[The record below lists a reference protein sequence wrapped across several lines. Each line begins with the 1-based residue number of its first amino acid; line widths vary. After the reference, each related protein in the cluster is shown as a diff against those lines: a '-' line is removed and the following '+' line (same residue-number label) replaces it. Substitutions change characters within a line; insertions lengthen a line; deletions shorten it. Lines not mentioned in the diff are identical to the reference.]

1 MSFAVGDAATELG
14 PFGGVTALVSSP
26 ESNIVTSKLNDKTQD
41 RVVNIYCLLVRPR
54 KRKET
59 SIGVKIN
66 CRTSLY

>member
-41 RVVNIYCLLVRPR
+41 
-54 KRKET
+54 
-59 SIGVKIN
+59 
-66 CRTSLY
+66 